1 MDPLISGPDHPR
13 WTDPQFVALAQHKQ
27 EAAMPRLNEDQVEW
41 IVNDIAELGVKIG
54 DQFFFLYKGR
64 SLVYKEAEHDNG
76 SPMHWRPVFKREFGE
91 CCHPINDIDPTK
103 YGTVSLS
110 DSDEWKRM
118 PSAAPPPF
126 DKSTIPEGYML
137 VPIVLP
143 PGIVTQA
150 TPAVELRD
158 KPGNMVERVYR
169 SILSALQAKG
179 Y

>member
-1 MDPLISGPDHPR
+1 MADRFDEMAR
-13 WTDPQFVALAQHKQ
+13 EALLK
-27 EAAMPRLNEDQVEW
+27 RRK
-41 IVNDIAELGVKIG
+41 ELGPYGLMRGEEDDVANIAAALRTAHAAGK
-54 DQFFFLYKGR
+54 
-64 SLVYKEAEHDNG
+64 AEG
-76 SPMHWRPVFKREFGE
+76 
-91 CCHPINDIDPTK
+91 C
-103 YGTVSLS
+103 
-110 DSDEWKRM
+110 
-118 PSAAPPPF
+118 

>member
-1 MDPLISGPDHPR
+1 MADRFDEMARDLAKGCGGHVHTNGDPFGAQGIV
-13 WTDPQFVALAQHKQ
+13 TALR
-27 EAAMPRLNEDQVEW
+27 AAHAAGK
-41 IVNDIAELGVKIG
+41 AEG
-54 DQFFFLYKGR
+54 
-64 SLVYKEAEHDNG
+64 
-76 SPMHWRPVFKREFGE
+76 
-91 CCHPINDIDPTK
+91 C
-103 YGTVSLS
+103 
-110 DSDEWKRM
+110 
-118 PSAAPPPF
+118 